1 MSRSVATWV
10 QRLSR
15 HAPLSPEEQRALHES
30 AAATRHFATHDDL
43 VKAGDPADRLFVIL
57 DGYACRYRL
66 LADGRRQI
74 VSYLFAGDMSDPR
87 ELLNER
93 MTFSLCVL
101 WPSMVATLSADTLH
115 RLEGHSNLRLALAR
129 YAYTQQVIAQE
140 WLINVGQRTAFERV
154 GHLLCEIYSRLDAIG
169 LTSDHHFELP
179 LTQAE
184 LGDTLALSAVH
195 VNRTLM
201 ELRRLGL
208 VTFQNRQ
215 VRIHDFAR
223 LSAATGFDPGYLRRG
238 EIAELIA
245 NERTA

>member
-1 MSRSVATWV
+1 MSKAVTPWLR
-10 QRLSR
+10 RLSR
-15 HAPLSPEEQRALHES
+15 HAPLAREEVAALEES

-43 VKAGDPADRLFVIL
+43 VKAGDPADRVFVIL

-87 ELLNER
+87 ELLLGN
-93 MTFSLCVL
+93 TQFALCVL
-101 WPSMVATLSADTLH
+101 WPSVVATLDVEMLQ
-115 RLEGHSNLRLALAR
+115 RLEKHPNLALAIAR
-129 YAYTQQVIAQE
+129 YSWSQQVIAQE
-140 WLINVGQRTAFERV
+140 WLINVGQRTAFELV
-154 GHLLCEIYSRLDAIG
+154 GHLLCEIYARLDSVG
-169 LTSDHHFELP
+169 LTRDHTFELP

-184 LGDTLALSAVH
+184 IGDTLALSAVH

-215 VRIHDFAR
+215 VRIHDYAR
-223 LSAATGFDPGYLRRG
+223 LRAAAGFDGAYL
-238 EIAELIA
+238 
-245 NERTA
+245 ERAGLEVGIP

>member
-1 MSRSVATWV
+1 MTRSVAPWI

-15 HAPLSPEEQRALHES
+15 HAPLTPEEQRVLHES
-30 AAATRHFATHDDL
+30 VAATRHFATHDDL
-43 VKAGDPADRLFVIL
+43 VKAGEPADRLFVIL

-87 ELLNER
+87 ELLNEQ
-93 MTFSLCVL
+93 MLFSLCVL
-101 WPSMVATLSADTLH
+101 WPSVVATLSADVLH
-115 RLEGHSNLRLALAR
+115 RLESHSNLRLALAR

-154 GHLLCEIYSRLDAIG
+154 GHLLCEIFSRLDAIG
-169 LTSDHHFELP
+169 LASGHHFELP

-201 ELRRLGL
+201 ELRRLDL

-223 LSAATGFDPGYLRRG
+223 LSAASGFDPGYLHRG
-238 EIAELIA
+238 EITARIG
-245 NERTA
+245 NERIA

>member
-1 MSRSVATWV
+1 MNKSATPWFR
-10 QRLSR
+10 RLAR
-15 HAPLSPEEQRALHES
+15 FAPLSPMEQRALEEN

-43 VKAGDPADRLFVIL
+43 VKAGETADRLFVML
-57 DGYACRYRL
+57 EGFACQYRL

-74 VSYLFAGDMSDPR
+74 VSFLFAGDMTDPR
-87 ELLNER
+87 QLELPQVD
-93 MTFSLCVL
+93 FSLCVL
-101 WPSMVATLSADTLH
+101 WPSVVATINAESLR
-115 RLEGHSNLRLALAR
+115 RLESHANLRTAFAR
-129 YAYTQQVIAQE
+129 YAHTQQLIARE

-154 GHLLCEIYSRLDAIG
+154 GHLLCEIYTRLDAVG
-169 LTSDHHFELP
+169 VTRDHSFELP

-208 VTFQNRQ
+208 VTFQNRL

-223 LSAATGFDPGYLRRG
+223 LRAAAGFDAGYLQRG
-238 EIAELIA
+238 EIATGVALSA
-245 NERTA
+245 

>member
-1 MSRSVATWV
+1 MSKPGAPWIRQLARFATLTP
-10 QRLSR
+10 QEQQAL
-15 HAPLSPEEQRALHES
+15 EEC

-43 VKAGDPADRLFVIL
+43 VKAGDASARVFVIL
-57 DGYACRYRL
+57 EGHACRYRL

-74 VSYLFAGDMSDPR
+74 VSYLLAGDMTDPR
-87 ELLNER
+87 ELQLPQVD
-93 MTFSLCVL
+93 FSLCVL
-101 WPSMVATLSADTLH
+101 WPSVVATIDAQSLQ
-115 RLEGHSNLRLALAR
+115 RLEEHASIRTAFAR
-129 YAYTQQVIAQE
+129 YAHTQQVITRE

-154 GHLLCEIYSRLDAIG
+154 GHLLCEIFTRLDVVG
-169 LTSDHHFELP
+169 VTRDHSFELP

-215 VRIHDFAR
+215 VRIHDLER
-223 LSAATGFDPGYLRRG
+223 LRAAAGFDPGYLLRG
-238 EIAELIA
+238 ESNGMALSA
-245 NERTA
+245 